1 MTEKKTIKV
10 TSGHIHGMTQDTASQ
25 DVKKST
31 WFRTSVAVDVYDTS
45 LRRRISGA
53 NRHLIDGYAED
64 VDTSA

>member
-10 TSGHIHGMTQDTASQ
+10 KSGHIDGMTKDTASQ

-31 WFRTSVAVDVYDTS
+31 WFRTSVSVDVCDTS
-45 LRRRISGA
+45 LRRRIAGV
-53 NRHLIDGYAED
+53 NRHLIDDYAED